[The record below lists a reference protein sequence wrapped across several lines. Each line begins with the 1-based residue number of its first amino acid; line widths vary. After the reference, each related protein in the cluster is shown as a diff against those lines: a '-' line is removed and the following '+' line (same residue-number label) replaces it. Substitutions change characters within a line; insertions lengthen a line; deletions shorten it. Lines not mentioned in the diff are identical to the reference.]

1 MSNNTTA
8 ATQSGQWACLL
19 AQLLGNPVGVMER
32 REQVVHNITSVYKDV
47 RAATQHCLQVNGE
60 AWCRVAGGGHD
71 GNVTGDGGCVQGLI
85 RVKKDVMAMIRGG
98 SGLRPSL
105 VDIGTGGP
113 LTTDAL

>member
-1 MSNNTTA
+1 MLPHNIVCKST
-8 ATQSGQWACLL
+8 
-19 AQLLGNPVGVMER
+19 ER
-32 REQVVHNITSVYKDV
+32 RG
-47 RAATQHCLQVNGE
+47 AG
-60 AWCRVAGGGHD
+60 VAGGGHD